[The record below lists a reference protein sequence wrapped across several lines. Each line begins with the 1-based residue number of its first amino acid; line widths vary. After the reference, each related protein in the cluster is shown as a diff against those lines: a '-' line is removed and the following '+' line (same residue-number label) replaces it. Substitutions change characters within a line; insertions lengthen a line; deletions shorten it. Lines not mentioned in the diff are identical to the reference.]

1 MPVLINETVLF
12 LTYSISARVTE
23 KLIPTNMTAESLIL
37 AKDPL
42 WEALIRLAV
51 NITALFIIIKLIY
64 NRYSDKKGNLFS
76 FFLMGTVIFM
86 VCILLKDV
94 ELQMGMALGLFAV
107 FSIIRYRT
115 RNMAIKDMSYL
126 FTVIGV
132 SAINAL
138 LDYPHPVRGTIL
150 VNSIIIL
157 TIFLLEIAFKKD
169 DKKKKKEKG
178 HNKPKKETLWIK
190 HKVLYDN
197 LELLNPDKMD
207 LLIKDISGRTGIS
220 IEKAEICKIDLVKGN
235 AELEVSYRGENPD
248 PESLQE

>member
-1 MPVLINETVLF
+1 MPNI
-12 LTYSISARVTE
+12 
-23 KLIPTNMTAESLIL
+23 MTAESLII

-42 WEALIRLAV
+42 WEALLRLAI
-51 NITALFIIIKLIY
+51 NITSLFIIIQLIY
-64 NRYSDKKGNLFS
+64 ARYSDKKGTHFS
-76 FFLMGTVIFM
+76 FFLMGTIIFM

-126 FTVIGV
+126 FTVIGI

-157 TIFLLEIAFKKD
+157 TVFLLEIFFRRKHKKSSKKDKKKD
-169 DKKKKKEKG
+169 DKESIFL
-178 HNKPKKETLWIK
+178 E

-197 LELLNPDKMD
+197 LALLNPGKMD
-207 LLIKDISGRTGIS
+207 LLIKDISARTGIN
-220 IEKAEICKIDLVKGN
+220 IEKIQIRKIDLVKGN
-235 AELEVSYRGENPD
+235 AELDVFYRAEKSYPEVK
-248 PESLQE
+248 